1 MKVILRATY
10 DTLGTT
16 GDIVDVKPG
25 FGRNYLIP
33 QGIAYPNTRFYQ
45 RLFDSERKNLVRKD
59 EEARTRADAVA
70 QKGQGTS
77 IEFVV
82 HVSNRGQMF
91 GAVTKADI
99 AEKLIESDIK
109 IDKRKIM
116 LPEPIKSLGEHIVKV
131 KPHGAVEFDVT
142 VTVVPDHLQEDIEE
156 LTIKQLVEG
165 EGDLS
170 PEERALLLAEKAA
183 EALEAAGGEEAPV
196 AEEEAVD
203 APSDASAPVEMVEMV
218 EVARSDDSEE
228 AEKSK
233 E

>member
-25 FGRNYLIP
+25 FGRNFLIP

-99 AEKLIESDIK
+99 AERLIENDIK

-131 KPHGAVEFDVT
+131 KPHGAVEFDVN
-142 VTVVPDHLQEDIEE
+142 VSVVPDQLQEEVEE
-156 LTIKQLVEG
+156 LSIKQLVEG

-170 PEERALLLAEKAA
+170 PLERAALLAEKEA
-183 EALEAAGGEEAPV
+183 ELAEGEEAPV
-196 AEEEAVD
+196 TEEEAVE
-203 APSDASAPVEMVEMV
+203 APEGEAAPVEMIEMV
-218 EVARSDDSEE
+218 QVARSDDSEE
-228 AEKSK
+228 GEKS
-233 E
+233 